1 MRARPQRGDGG
12 APPAVTWRLSAL
24 VQDLDEPDASV
35 RERAARELGL
45 DPGELR
51 GFRFAR
57 RSIDA
62 RRKRGG
68 IHFVCQVDLVVEGAR
83 RTPRMAR
90 LMREGRVREAPAVGS
105 LAAAP
110 TGRAGGGDRRR
121 PEVVVLGAGPG
132 GLFAALAAALSG
144 AAVTLIERGAPIETR
159 GKKLVAFH
167 RGAAPDPD
175 TNLLFGEGGAG
186 TYSDG
191 KVYTRVDDPLEVPIL
206 EELVAAGAPP
216 EIVFD
221 ARAHIGTDKLHR
233 ILPRLRA
240 RMEAAGVRFHFDTR
254 AEGLVV
260 ADGPDGRKRVR
271 AVRTSAGALPCDAL
285 VVAVGHSARDTWA
298 WLARD
303 GVVFEAKPFQL
314 GVRVEH
320 PQALVTAGRY
330 GEGPEAALLGP
341 ASYNLRAQADTHG
354 AAGSGAGAHSFC
366 MCPGG
371 RIVAS
376 VNEPGQL
383 CTNGM
388 SNSKHSSRYAN
399 AAVVTTLT
407 PDVFDAC
414 GLDLAQFRGDVASPG
429 GAALR
434 ADLAG
439 PGGVDPFAGVALQR
453 ALEARFFAA
462 GGGTYA
468 APAQRV
474 PDFLAGRLSPGP
486 FATSYGFGAVPG
498 RIDDLLP
505 PVVTRALRHALSA
518 FERQLA
524 GFAGPEGLLVGVE
537 TRSSGP
543 VRAPRDRATRL
554 ARGFANLFP
563 IGEGAGHAGGI
574 TSAAIDGAH
583 AGQSAVLL

>member
-1 MRARPQRGDGG
+1 MARRARHDGG
-12 APPAVTWRLSAL
+12 APGRAVTWRLSGL
-24 VQDLDEPDASV
+24 EQTLDEPDTSV
-35 RERAARELGL
+35 RERAAQELGL

-57 RSIDA
+57 RSVDA
-62 RRKRGG
+62 RRKRGA
-68 IHFVCQVDLVVEGAR
+68 IHFVCQVDVVVGEGR
-83 RTPRMAR
+83 RTPRLTR
-90 LMREGRVREAPAVGS
+90 LERAGRVRRAPAVGS
-105 LAAAP
+105 LGAP
-110 TGRAGGGDRRR
+110 PNALSGAR
-121 PEVVVLGAGPG
+121 PEVIVLGAGPG

-144 AAVTLIERGAPIETR
+144 ASVTLVERGAPIETR
-159 GKKLVAFH
+159 GKKVVAFH
-167 RGAAPDPD
+167 RGAPPDPD

-240 RMEAAGVRFHFDTR
+240 RMEAAGVRFLFDTR
-254 AEGLVV
+254 AEGLATV
-260 ADGPDGRKRVR
+260 DTGGGRRAVR
-271 AVRTSAGALPCDAL
+271 AVRTTVGELWCDAL
-285 VVAVGHSARDTWA
+285 IVAVGHSARDTWA

-314 GVRVEH
+314 GVRIEH
-320 PQALVTAGRY
+320 PQALITAGRY
-330 GEGPEAALLGP
+330 GTGPEAELLGP
-341 ASYNLRAQADTHG
+341 ASYNLRAQGPTG
-354 AAGSGAGAHSFC
+354 GLGAHSFC

-376 VNEPGQL
+376 VSEPGQL

-407 PDVFDAC
+407 PEAFVEH
-414 GLDLAQFRGDVASPG
+414 GSG
-429 GAALR
+429 
-434 ADLAG
+434 
-439 PGGVDPFAGVALQR
+439 PFAGVALQR

-468 APAQRV
+468 APAQRA
-474 PDFLAGRLSPGP
+474 PDFLAGRGSAGE
-486 FATSYGFGAVPG
+486 FATSYGFGVVPG
-498 RIDDLLP
+498 RIDALLP
-505 PVVTRALRHALSA
+505 EAVRDALRGALAA
-518 FERQLA
+518 FERQLT
-524 GFAGPEGLLVGVE
+524 GFAGPEGLLVGIE

-543 VRAPRDRATRL
+543 VRAPRDGATRCAL
-554 ARGFANLFP
+554 GFTNLYP

-583 AGQSAVLL
+583 AGQQVVASLAQ